1 MDLFGMDVFN
11 KKKRLHATPE
21 EEEGFILSETSPFI
35 MREAYTTL
43 RTNILFSLPQQGCKV
58 IAVTSSEQSE
68 GKTTN
73 CLNTAISFGML
84 GMRVL
89 IIDCDLRRPRVSKL
103 VGQKDDKGLSHAL
116 VGLATTHEILRKTA
130 HQNLDAICAG
140 EIPPNPTELLGS
152 ERMAALIAGLR
163 DSYDYIFLDTPPV
176 CVVPDALI
184 LAKHIDGMV
193 LVARSGSSDKRGVAE
208 AVRRLEFGGVKLL
221 GYCLAGIELK
231 EKKYGYKKYG
241 YSKYGYNYKSY
252 GYGSDQGR

>member
-1 MDLFGMDVFN
+1 MGLF
-11 KKKRLHATPE
+11 KKEKRRVSAA

-43 RTNILFSLPQQGCKV
+43 RTNILFSLPQEGCKV

-73 CLNTAISFGML
+73 CLNTAISFGLL
-84 GMRVL
+84 GMKVL
-89 IIDCDLRRPRVSKL
+89 VIDCDLRRPRISKL

-116 VGLATTHEILRKTA
+116 VGLASSHEIVKKTDF
-130 HQNLDAICAG
+130 QNLDVICAG

-152 ERMAALIAGLR
+152 ERMAALIEGLR
-163 DSYDYIFLDTPPV
+163 FTYDYIFLDTPPV

-208 AVRRLEFGGVKLL
+208 AVRRLEFSGVKLL
-221 GYCLAGIELK
+221 GYCLSDIELK

-241 YSKYGYNYKSY
+241 YSKYGYSKYEYRS
-252 GYGSDQGR
+252 R